1 MFRIALQR
9 YLFISLVLLPRNAEA
24 QPGPGGKSYMGI
36 GAGLH
41 YGYLRDAGVSPLTY
55 RGPLLHGQ
63 ANFFFDRTKWDYD
76 LELGF
81 GYGAY
86 EATRSFRVASTVHNV
101 QHNFGALRH
110 VWANPRGSL
119 HLDGALSYRGFTNYR
134 TTTAFRNNAN
144 VWESLHS
151 LLAGARFQWDIHL
164 NIAEGKT
171 LFFKKKGV
179 TPAAARCPGS
189 PAPAAQLLATW
200 VCLPGRFH
208 RRRSTARLRQR
219 AELGRFSRL
228 WQGRMLV
235 LSPKRQCLAA
245 QLRPGPA
252 TGQAR
257 HKPLANRPV
266 LYSNQPFCPAELSV
280 AL

>member
-1 MFRIALQR
+1 MLRIALQR
-9 YLFISLVLLPRNAEA
+9 CLFISLVLLSRNTEA

-36 GAGLH
+36 GTGLH

-110 VWANPRGSL
+110 LWANPRESL
-119 HLDGALSYRGFTNYR
+119 RLDGALSYRGFTNYR

-151 LLAGARFQWDIHL
+151 LMAGARFQWDIHL

-171 LFFKKKGV
+171 LFFKKKGGERQV
-179 TPAAARCPGS
+179 RFGAQVHLPLLHSSWRPGFAYLEDFTGGDRQLGS
-189 PAPAAQLLATW
+189 ANVLSWGGFRAYGRAECWYFLRNGNAWRLSYALDLQQGKPGINRLQTAQYFTQISL
-200 VCLPGRFH
+200 F
-208 RRRSTARLRQR
+208 ARL
-219 AELGRFSRL
+219 
-228 WQGRMLV
+228 
-235 LSPKRQCLAA
+235 
-245 QLRPGPA
+245 
-252 TGQAR
+252 
-257 HKPLANRPV
+257 N
-266 LYSNQPFCPAELSV
+266 
-280 AL
+280 